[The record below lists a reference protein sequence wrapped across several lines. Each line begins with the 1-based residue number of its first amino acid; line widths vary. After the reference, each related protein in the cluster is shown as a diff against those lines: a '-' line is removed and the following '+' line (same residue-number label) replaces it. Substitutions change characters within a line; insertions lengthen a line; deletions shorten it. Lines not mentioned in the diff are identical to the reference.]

1 MSVEVPDYD
10 DFVGLE
16 ERVDDLETETAG
28 LSDLVTEVEDLSG
41 SIDGLNTD
49 FDNLGLSFDNL
60 SGTVS
65 NIANAAASGIEAVAT
80 TVADVRSDLDTLTST
95 VGAITSG
102 TYVGP
107 KIYRPEDYYTASD
120 VDWTNA
126 MQAMFDDIDA
136 NLRTDEGGSVPL
148 ARGSVLLDSRSYK
161 VSGTI
166 LRPKAGRASGL
177 TVRGAGKRASEIVL
191 NGTGNL
197 LENRDRWM
205 NVNFENMSFRG
216 TGGGNSLYSYSSTAG
231 ANQDWNFE
239 RVEWRGSWG
248 NGIVLDGPNPNSN
261 MNSEWA
267 FNRCTVTGSY
277 ADAWYNCGATPEVA
291 QQDQFLN
298 HWFWGCKFEWAGGTM
313 FKMNRGGAVDIQ
325 GASIIM
331 TGTNQKF
338 WYAPVAT
345 PGHADSVQ
353 HVSLRGCRIEPRDVS
368 NVIWDS
374 AWRGTQSFESV
385 EDNAWAY
392 RTGNDDV
399 VLWKF
404 RNPSRV
410 KFADCTFG
418 GRAEFIQDTA
428 PSQQSIRYEGTA
440 RTETTHR
447 DSTYWVKSGSQAAAV
462 KIRVIADAHIAD
474 IVL

>member
-1 MSVEVPDYD
+1 LLDNYIGEVLSVEVPDYD
-10 DFVGLE
+10 EFNDLE
-16 ERVDDLETETAG
+16 VRVDDLESATSGLDDLETQVEG
-28 LSDLVTEVEDLSG
+28 LVNDLETLG
-41 SIDGLNTD
+41 QAHDGLVDTVGQIGD
-49 FDNLGLSFDNL
+49 TA
-60 SGTVS
+60 SGT
-65 NIANAAASGIEAVAT
+65 ATAVGT
-80 TVADVRSDLDTLTST
+80 LGTKVADLEDELARVSST
-95 VGAITSG
+95 V
-102 TYVGP
+102 VGP
-107 KIYRPEDYYTASD
+107 KVYHPEDYFVAGDT
-120 VDWTNA
+120 DWTPA
-126 MQAMFDDIDA
+126 FQKMFDDIDST
-136 NLRTDEGGSVPL
+136 LRTDPAGSVPL
-148 ARGSVLLDSRSYK
+148 ARGSVLLDSRSYN

-166 LRPKAGRASGL
+166 LRPKTGRASGL
-177 TVRGAGKRASEIVL
+177 TVRGVGKRASEIVL
-191 NGTGNL
+191 SGSGNL

-205 NVNFENMSFRG
+205 NVNFEHMSFRG
-216 TGGGNSLYSYSSTAG
+216 TGGGNALYSHSSTAG

-298 HWFWGCKFEWAGGTM
+298 HWFWGCKFEWSGGTM

-331 TGTNQKF
+331 TGTNQRF
-338 WYAPVAT
+338 WYAPVAS

-353 HVSLRGCRIEPRDVS
+353 HVALRGCRIEPRDVS

-374 AWRGTQSFESV
+374 AWRGTQYFESV

-392 RTGNDDV
+392 RSGNDDV

-410 KFADCTFG
+410 KFSDCTFG

-440 RTETTHR
+440 RTEATHR
-447 DSTYWVKSGSQAAAV
+447 DATYWVKSGSQAAAV
-462 KIRVIADAHIAD
+462 KIRVTADAHIAD

>member
-1 MSVEVPDYD
+1 MSVDVPDYD
-10 DFVGLE
+10 EFADLE
-16 ERVDDLETETAG
+16 SRVDDLETLTN
-28 LSDLVTEVEDLSG
+28 EVYSSTLEENIEDLQG
-41 SIDGLNTD
+41 AVTGLNTD
-49 FDNLGLSFDNL
+49 LDNLGLALDTQGTAVSNL
-60 SGTVS
+60 SNSV
-65 NIANAAASGIEAVAT
+65 SGI
-80 TVADVRSDLDTLTST
+80 RSDLDTLTST
-95 VGAITSG
+95 VDALTSN

-107 KIYRPEDYYTASD
+107 KMYRPEDYYTASD
-120 VDWTNA
+120 PDWTNA

-136 NLRTDEGGSVPL
+136 NLRTDEGGSVAL
-148 ARGSVLLDSRSYK
+148 ARGPVLLDSRSYP

-177 TVRGAGKRASEIVL
+177 TVRGVGKRASEVVL

-216 TGGGNSLYSYSSTAG
+216 TGGGNALYSYSSTAG
-231 ANQDWNFE
+231 ANQDWNFS

-248 NGIVLDGPNPNSN
+248 NGLVLDGPNPNSN

-267 FNRCTVTGSY
+267 FERCTVTGSY
-277 ADAWYNCGATPEVA
+277 SGAWYLSGATPEVA

-298 HWFWGCKFEWAGGTM
+298 AWFWGCKFEWSGGTM
-313 FKMNRGGAVDIQ
+313 FRMNRGGCLDIS

-338 WYAPVAT
+338 FYAPAVPAGSN
-345 PGHADSVQ
+345 PHADSVQ
-353 HVSLRGCRIEPRDVS
+353 HVALRGCRIEPRDVT
-368 NVIWDS
+368 NVVWDS
-374 AWRGTQSFESV
+374 TWRGTQTFDTV

-404 RNPSRV
+404 NNPSRV
-410 KFADCTFG
+410 RFSDCTLG
-418 GRAEFIQDTA
+418 GRAQFTQDVA
-428 PSQQSIRYEGTA
+428 PTQQSIRYDGCA
-440 RTETTHR
+440 RTEATHR
-447 DSTYWVKSGSQAAAV
+447 DATYWVKSGTQAAAL
-462 KIRVIADAHIAD
+462 KINVTNDAHIAN